1 MDNTNGT
8 TISATQCGIT
18 TTIAYDYSDIDI
30 HELLDAFRRVA
41 IGLTYSESTW
51 KDAVIEMAWQY
62 MDEQEALAN
71 EGIDDTDDLLNDISL
86 SNLRR
91 YGYDRY

>member
-8 TISATQCGIT
+8 TISAIQCGIT

-51 KDAVIEMAWQY
+51 KDAVIEMARQY
-62 MDEQEALAN
+62 MDEQDALAN
-71 EGIDDTDDLLNDISL
+71 EDLEDLQDDFGLDAQ
-86 SNLRR
+86 R
-91 YGYDRY
+91 YHYDRY